1 METAMKTMILLFV
14 LMVAPVFAQYQTYSE
29 WLPTNEGG
37 VEYRWVVD
45 NIYPRACT
53 IQFRDLYK
61 DSASIIRASID
72 FRNFSHPAAVIIQM
86 PVTKENG
93 ESAERILLSC
103 TLLDRVHIEG
113 TARR

>member
-1 METAMKTMILLFV
+1 MERAMKTLIFLFV
-14 LMVAPVFAQYQTYSE
+14 LMVAPVFAQYKTYSD

-45 NIYPRACT
+45 HIYPRACT

-61 DSASIIRASID
+61 DGASMVRASID
-72 FRNFSHPAAVIIQM
+72 FRNFSHPAAVVIQM
-86 PVTKENG
+86 PVTKKSG

-103 TLLDRVHIEG
+103 TFLDHVQIEG
-113 TARR
+113 ATRR